1 MKIVEMVKES
11 LKKYTEF
18 TGDWVIAY
26 SGGVDSR
33 VMLDILSELKPSEKK
48 LILIHV
54 NHGLNPLASQ
64 WEAQAREVA
73 KQYNA
78 EIKVAHL
85 NMNDTSGVEE
95 KARDLRY
102 AFINENTN
110 ADNIIF
116 MGHHKNDNAETLLFR
131 LFRGTGLKGLMGI
144 PESRSMGNA
153 TLVRPMLQV
162 LRSQIK
168 DYAEKKGLSWVEDD
182 SNADSKYSRN
192 FIRNEVIPLLEKRW
206 KSVVST
212 LTSLAEKAAEAETL
226 LSEIAEEDMAMI
238 KFEDKNGVVYN
249 DVIDMEKLKAL
260 SEARMKNVLHRFVS
274 TIDDENKG
282 TKSFNN
288 LLNVVL
294 SENKN
299 CSRLR
304 KVEFKNGLLITN
316 GKKLWIENNKA

>member
-1 MKIVEMVKES
+1 MKIIEMVKES
-11 LKKYTEF
+11 LKKYAHLQ
-18 TGDWVIAY
+18 GDWVVAY

-33 VMLDILSELKPSEKK
+33 VMLDILSTLKPNNKN
-48 LILIHV
+48 LVLIHV
-54 NHGLNPLASQ
+54 NHGLNVLADE
-64 WEAQAREVA
+64 WESQAREVA
-73 KQYNA
+73 QFYNA

-85 NMNDTSGVEE
+85 NMNDTSGIEE

-102 AFINENTN
+102 AFINDNTRPG
-110 ADNIIF
+110 DTLF

-144 PESRSMGNA
+144 PESRAMGNA
-153 TLVRPMLQV
+153 VIVRPMLHV

-168 DYAEKKGLSWVEDD
+168 DYAEKKELSWVEDD

-192 FIRNEVIPLLEKRW
+192 FIRNDVIPLLETRW

-212 LTSLAEKAAEAETL
+212 LTSLTEKAAEAETL
-226 LSEIAEEDMAMI
+226 LSQIAEEDMASI

-249 DVIDMEKLKAL
+249 DAIDMEKLKAL

-304 KVEFKNGLLITN
+304 KVEFKNGVLITN
-316 GKKLWIENNKA
+316 GKKLWIENNK

>member
-18 TGDWVIAY
+18 TGDWIIAY

-33 VMLDILSELKPSEKK
+33 VMLDILAGLKPSEKK

-64 WEAQAREVA
+64 WEAKAREVA

-102 AFINENTN
+102 AFINENTH
-110 ADNIIF
+110 ADDIIF

-144 PESRSMGNA
+144 PESRLMGKA

-168 DYAEKKGLSWVEDD
+168 DYADKKALSWVEDD

-192 FIRNEVIPLLEKRW
+192 FIRNDVIPLLETRW

-212 LTSLAEKAAEAETL
+212 ITSLTEKAAEAETL
-226 LSEIAEEDMAMI
+226 LNEIAEEDMAMI

-249 DVIDMEKLKAL
+249 DVIDMEKLKML

-316 GKKLWIENNKA
+316 GKKLWIENNKT

>member
-1 MKIVEMVKES
+1 MKIIEMVKES
-11 LKKYTEF
+11 LAKYAHLQ
-18 TGDWVIAY
+18 GDWVVAY

-33 VMLDILSELKPSEKK
+33 VMLDILAGLKPNNKN
-48 LILIHV
+48 LVLIHV
-54 NHGLNPLASQ
+54 NHGLSVLAEQ

-73 KQYNA
+73 KFYNA

-85 NMNDTSGVEE
+85 NMSDTSGVEE

-102 AFINENTN
+102 AFINENTRPG
-110 ADNIIF
+110 DMLF

-192 FIRNEVIPLLEKRW
+192 FIRNDVIPLLETRW

-212 LTSLAEKAAEAETL
+212 LTSLTEKAAEAETL
-226 LSEIAEEDMAMI
+226 LSQIAEEDMATI

-249 DVIDMEKLKAL
+249 DAIDMEKLKAL

-304 KVEFKNGLLITN
+304 KVEFKNGRLITN
-316 GKKLWIENNKA
+316 GKKLWIENNKS

>member
-18 TGDWVIAY
+18 TGDWIIAY

-33 VMLDILSELKPSEKK
+33 VMLDILAGLKPSEKK

-102 AFINENTN
+102 AFINENTH
-110 ADNIIF
+110 ADDIIF

-144 PESRSMGNA
+144 PESRLMGKA

-168 DYAEKKGLSWVEDD
+168 DYADKKALSWVEDD

-192 FIRNEVIPLLEKRW
+192 FIRNDVIPLLETRW

-212 LTSLAEKAAEAETL
+212 ITSLTEKAAEAETL
-226 LSEIAEEDMAMI
+226 LNEIAEEDMVMI

-249 DVIDMEKLKAL
+249 DVIDMEKLKML

>member
-18 TGDWVIAY
+18 TGDWIIAY

-33 VMLDILSELKPSEKK
+33 VMLDILAGLKPSEKK

-64 WEAQAREVA
+64 WEAKAREVA

-102 AFINENTN
+102 AFINENTH
-110 ADNIIF
+110 ADDIIF

-144 PESRSMGNA
+144 PESRLMGKA

-168 DYAEKKGLSWVEDD
+168 DYADKKALSWVEDD

-192 FIRNEVIPLLEKRW
+192 FIRNDVIPLLETRW

-212 LTSLAEKAAEAETL
+212 ITSLTEKAAEAETL
-226 LSEIAEEDMAMI
+226 LNEIAEEDMAMI

-249 DVIDMEKLKAL
+249 DVIDMEKLKML